1 MIANRTLN
9 DGSTELKLT
18 RNGCSAV
25 VTFHLIL
32 RFSLHEKPEISLR
45 EGKPGKNCERKKASD
60 Y

>member
-1 MIANRTLN
+1 MQIRNLIIILIANRTLN

-32 RFSLHEKPEISLR
+32 RFSLHEKPENQS
-45 EGKPGKNCERKKASD
+45 A
-60 Y
+60 